1 MEVASAWGK
10 RITSPVRDL
19 IRRMSLENPLWG
31 RSATKI
37 HGELLKLG
45 IEVAQSMVS
54 IYMVPRRDCPLQTW
68 KTFICNHMKG
78 IARSR
83 NACRR
88 MHSMRASKKAKGHL
102 RNKPRLHASPPVSI
116 ASRSCASAR

>member
-1 MEVASAWGK
+1 M
-10 RITSPVRDL
+10 RDL

-78 IARSR
+78 IARSG